1 MNILGHLCT
10 YRGNAVNSINIRLRH
25 LAAIFEAESTFKFL
39 FRYVFNF
46 FSIHS
51 GIPMIH
57 QNGDEKNQNNEH
69 VNSPKRIPGG
79 SFEQGND
86 NSIVVSIELNGIKYQ
101 GVLYAQHR

>member
-1 MNILGHLCT
+1 
-10 YRGNAVNSINIRLRH
+10 
-25 LAAIFEAESTFKFL
+25 
-39 FRYVFNF
+39 
-46 FSIHS
+46 
-51 GIPMIH
+51 MIH

-69 VNSPKRIPGG
+69 VKSPKRIPGG